1 MVYEGIGHMINV
13 EQNPVTQEILVN
25 NELQYVHY
33 EWENILSIANQNT
46 EQLMVPEVIKSIDF
60 IIKVNT
66 RVAESVGFMYLAYLR
81 RIFTDLLKMY
91 GLYSQCIS
99 N

>member
-33 EWENILSIANQNT
+33 EWENILSIAN
-46 EQLMVPEVIKSIDF
+46 
-60 IIKVNT
+60 
-66 RVAESVGFMYLAYLR
+66 
-81 RIFTDLLKMY
+81 
-91 GLYSQCIS
+91 
-99 N
+99 